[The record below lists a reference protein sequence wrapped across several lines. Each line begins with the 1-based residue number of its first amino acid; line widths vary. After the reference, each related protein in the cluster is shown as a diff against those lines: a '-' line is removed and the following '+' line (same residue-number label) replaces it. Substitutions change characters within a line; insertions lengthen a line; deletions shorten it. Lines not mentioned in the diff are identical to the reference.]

1 MRSII
6 EVLEIQEEQVC
17 IDISIRK
24 KQWIEF
30 LEMFRYSIPGLYE
43 NTIDVIKNMPTAT
56 KIGFYALKL
65 HC

>member
-43 NTIDVIKNMPTAT
+43 NTIDVIKNVLLQ
-56 KIGFYALKL
+56 LKVDSSVNFSI
-65 HC
+65 

>member
-6 EVLEIQEEQVC
+6 EVLEIPEEQVC

-43 NTIDVIKNMPTAT
+43 NTIDVIKNVLLQ
-56 KIGFYALKL
+56 LKVDSSVNFSI
-65 HC
+65 